1 MPAISSSPDA
11 ALQREI
17 DRRRGR
23 FVPWVI
29 AAFYVSFMSA
39 LIGFVIIAYQH
50 PPSDVTAEAYEKGLD
65 YNAAIDKGA
74 AQAKLGWASAL
85 SVDKGALSFELRD
98 AAGQGL
104 DGAVVRAWFVHP
116 GSSGLDRS
124 VTLQPT
130 GLGRYTARLSLP
142 AAGQWEIHVTAEV
155 KGQQYQL
162 VQAMEID

>member
-1 MPAISSSPDA
+1 MPAISSSPDSVQA
-11 ALQREI
+11 EI

-29 AAFYVSFMSA
+29 VAFYLTFMA
-39 LIGFVIIAYQH
+39 TFIAFVVIAFQH

-65 YNAAIDKGA
+65 YNTTLDK
-74 AQAKLGWASAL
+74 AQAQARLGWTSSL
-85 SVDKGALSFELRD
+85 SVENRQLTFVLKD

-104 DGAVVRAWFVHP
+104 DGAVARVWFVHP
-116 GSSGLDRS
+116 DKSGLDRS
-124 VTLQPT
+124 VALT
-130 GLGRYTARLSLP
+130 GAGHGRYTAPVALP

-162 VQAMEID
+162 AQAMEID